1 MIKEEFVG
9 KRVMNMM
16 LIFLITVAYTVALCV
31 KEGVYLDKVIC
42 LILIDVA
49 FFLLFA
55 FILERNRNRSS
66 ISRNKETDYGKIVQG
81 YGLAALLGFGCS
93 FFPEFAKP
101 VLILPLVVTALG
113 NMELAFIS
121 STYLWL
127 VMGMIMSCTGME
139 MTSGVMLI
147 LFGIVLAKT
156 LEDEK
161 MDVWHVILVVCLSIS
176 FPVLFYY
183 INYETSQMTLMIWG
197 AVEGLA
203 ISGFLGMFD
212 EKMQTARDEE
222 VENKLDDILDKEYP
236 LAKELKN
243 FSKKEYLHAK
253 RVSLLSAEC
262 AALLGRDS
270 DLCRAAGFYYRI
282 GILEGDKIT
291 ENGVKLAMRHCF
303 PSDVAK
309 IIYEYYGEYTKPST
323 IESAIVQMVDG
334 VVKKMEVLD
343 SNAMK
348 SEWNQNMVIYQ
359 TLNDF
364 SAQGMYDESGLSM
377 NMFLKIREY
386 LVNREHLM

>member
-1 MIKEEFVG
+1 M
-9 KRVMNMM
+9 
-16 LIFLITVAYTVALCV
+16 
-31 KEGVYLDKVIC
+31 
-42 LILIDVA
+42 
-49 FFLLFA
+49 
-55 FILERNRNRSS
+55 
-66 ISRNKETDYGKIVQG
+66 
-81 YGLAALLGFGCS
+81 AALLGFGCS
-93 FFPEFAKP
+93 FFPEFVKP

-222 VENKLDDILDKEYP
+222 VENKLDDILDNSIAQLQEQPQIPTQTPINTLSSNIQEQNNQMLGQQQTPQITP
-236 LAKELKN
+236 LNQVNQELQETRKN
-243 FSKKEYLHAK
+243 DIA
-253 RVSLLSAEC
+253 
-262 AALLGRDS
+262 DS
-270 DLCRAAGFYYRI
+270 VQAMN
-282 GILEGDKIT
+282 LEKQP
-291 ENGVKLAMRHCF
+291 EFKQ
-303 PSDVAK
+303 K
-309 IIYEYYGEYTKPST
+309 
-323 IESAIVQMVDG
+323 
-334 VVKKMEVLD
+334 
-343 SNAMK
+343 
-348 SEWNQNMVIYQ
+348 
-359 TLNDF
+359 
-364 SAQGMYDESGLSM
+364 QGNY
-377 NMFLKIREY
+377 
-386 LVNREHLM
+386 V